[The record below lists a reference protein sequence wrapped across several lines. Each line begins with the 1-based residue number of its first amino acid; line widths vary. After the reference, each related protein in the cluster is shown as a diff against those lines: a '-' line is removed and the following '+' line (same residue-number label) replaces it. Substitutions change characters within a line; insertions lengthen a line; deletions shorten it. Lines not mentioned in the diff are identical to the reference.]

1 MTSKSLVVQT
11 TGGIPP
17 FLWSFVSN
25 GLWVLSF
32 DQATGTFTGP
42 APITGT
48 FFGTV
53 GVLDATQ
60 HPASQNLTLT
70 VDP

>member
-1 MTSKSLVVQT
+1 
-11 TGGIPP
+11 
-17 FLWSFVSN
+17 VSN
-25 GLWVLSF
+25 GLWVLAF
-32 DQATGTFTGP
+32 DQATGTFSGP
-42 APITGT
+42 PPITGT